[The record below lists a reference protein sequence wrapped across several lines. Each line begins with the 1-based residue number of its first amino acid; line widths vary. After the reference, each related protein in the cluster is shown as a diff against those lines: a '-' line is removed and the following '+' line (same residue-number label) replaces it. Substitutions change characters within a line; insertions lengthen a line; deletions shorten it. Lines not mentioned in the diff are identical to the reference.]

1 MKMLQSLI
9 LASVVLACAPALN
22 AQGAQIGRAG
32 AGGGVYF
39 NLEAQLD
46 LSKEQTAALAKV
58 RKEQQ
63 EKTSALFTN
72 KELKQEERTKLWQ
85 ELRTES
91 EKEVNAIYTEAQRK
105 KLVELEA
112 QQLRKWNEFRYTG
125 MSTELGLIDDQMTKL
140 AAVAK
145 AQEERSRA
153 IFQDG
158 TLDRKQ
164 RQDKWAALT
173 AEFRDK
179 ADKVF
184 TAEQL
189 AKITKHRGEQQRKAD
204 MAQVAGYGIDFELNE
219 DQRKQVNLLAKEMTR
234 AMNEI
239 YAEKDLPGEEKAAKY
254 LESQKKLRAK
264 FTEILNDEQRKRY
277 IVEQEILDLGW
288 IFGGQTRQLDLTA
301 DQRGKIKTLRKEH
314 ADKTREIFADKE
326 SSQEVKTKKASDL
339 NAAHNLTLEAL
350 LTEAQTKKLKEEL
363 RPNPGTGLLQ
373 PRTLR

>member
-1 MKMLQSLI
+1 MLQSLI

-112 QQLRKWNEFRYTG
+112 QQQRKWNEFRYTG